1 MSGDA
6 PPAPWVTALL
16 ALIAYMIFRF
26 LSAADFNAFAIWMF
40 GGLAAYCGL
49 ATLVGLYRIFD
60 GERLE
65 RFLKRPSGLH
75 GRLDFPTAEDA
86 EKLGLKFSNPDG
98 NGIPVGGVADKI
110 IYADITGH
118 GSIRSPTGGGKTE
131 SFSALIC
138 FALGGH
144 RNIISTAKGAELA
157 YLCGP
162 YRKDVLGQQ
171 VFYVDPWRQMQ
182 ALGLPSHDF
191 NPIGHLVRYAEQRS
205 PELLSKARESVSI
218 LLPLPEGG
226 GGDNRIFTTQAQS
239 WLSDAV
245 AYAAI
250 CEADTGELCA
260 NLPYLFK
267 VLCGSNDDLQSFLLD
282 MRRCDLYEGSF
293 RRAADR
299 ILGKMQ
305 RAAKTA
311 ESILTT
317 VQDALQIFDPAGP
330 LGKNTEFSDFDASDL
345 KNPEKPTSV
354 FIVIP
359 PEKSTTYGSFAGLC
373 LNSLIDTC
381 IEADRFEP
389 RVTVV
394 ADEFANIAGE
404 GKLPAILP
412 TLYVGRSRGV
422 QLITFVQEVDSY
434 SRYGAEASAFTSQS
448 EILVAWNIKN
458 TKDAKEYSERSG
470 LRSVVGEQVSTS
482 LRDADGKYS
491 ISLSEQSVPYIR
503 PDEFMQLP
511 DFTGVLFFRQH
522 PPLKIDLVSYRAVE
536 PWRSYAKPM
545 PGAPPLKDIPVK
557 YRA

>member
-1 MSGDA
+1 MAGNA

-16 ALIAYMIFRF
+16 TLTSYVIYR
-26 LSAADFNAFAIWMF
+26 LLDSSGFNAFAVWMF

-49 ATLVGLYRIFD
+49 VTLTGLYRIFE

-65 RFLKRPSGLH
+65 RFFKRPSGLH
-75 GRLDFPTAEDA
+75 GRLDFPSAEDA

-98 NGIPVGGVADKI
+98 NGIPIGGVGDKI

-118 GSIRSPTGGGKTE
+118 GSFRSPTGGGKSE
-131 SFSALIC
+131 SSSALIC
-138 FALGGH
+138 FALGKH

-162 YRKDVLGQQ
+162 YRKALGQQ
-171 VFYVDPWRQMQ
+171 VFYIDPWRQMQ
-182 ALGLPSHDF
+182 ALGLPSHEF
-191 NPIGHLVRYAEQRS
+191 NPIGHLVRYAEQRN
-205 PELLSKARESVSI
+205 PELFSKARESVSI
-218 LLPLPEGG
+218 ILPLPANGE
-226 GGDNRIFTTQAQS
+226 GDNRIFSTQAQDL
-239 WLSDAV
+239 LSGF
-245 AYAAI
+245 AAFSAI
-250 CEADTGELCA
+250 REAETGELCA

-267 VLCGSNDDLQSFLLD
+267 VVCGSNTDLQKYLQE
-282 MRRCDLYEGSF
+282 MHRCDLYEGSI

-299 ILGKMQ
+299 FLGKLE
-305 RAAKTA
+305 RNPKLA
-311 ESILTT
+311 ESILT
-317 VQDALQIFDPAGP
+317 VAADALQLFDPAGP
-330 LGKNTEFSDFDASDL
+330 LGRTTELSDFDAGDL
-345 KNPEKPTSV
+345 KNSKKPTSV

-359 PEKSTTYGSFAGLC
+359 PEKSATYGSFAGLC

-381 IEADRFEP
+381 IEANRFEP

-412 TLYVGRSRGV
+412 TLYIGRSRGV
-422 QLITFVQEVDSY
+422 QLITYVQEVDSY
-434 SRYGAEASAFTSQS
+434 SRYGDEASAFTSQS
-448 EILVAWNIKN
+448 EILVAWNIRN

-482 LRDADGKYS
+482 LRHAEGKYS
-491 ISLSEQSVPYIR
+491 ISLSEQSIPYIR
-503 PDEFMQLP
+503 ADEFMQLP

-522 PPLKIDLVSYRAVE
+522 PPLRIDLVSYRAVK

-545 PGAPPLKDIPVK
+545 PGAPPLKNLPVK
-557 YRA
+557 YKA